1 MNEFTKGKKAFLI
14 IAALMVV
21 TFIVM
26 VNVIGYMFYHVLIV
40 YLVYLAL
47 AVIIF
52 RSSFVAL
59 AGNYLLVSG
68 KTEKARK
75 WLLKAIQLG
84 TKSPAAYLNYSI
96 ILLKDGDAKAA
107 MSHLTKAKE
116 LDPKTSLDKN
126 ITLTTGSCYYVMGQI
141 DDAIAVLEALRSK
154 YVYVNAHVLSTLGY
168 MYFLK
173 GNLDMAL
180 ELTNKAL
187 EDSPE
192 LGSAWDN
199 LGQIYYKQKQLDESK
214 KAFESA
220 LSYKKDL
227 VDSCFHLGLI
237 AEETGNLDTARLY
250 FERAK
255 NCRIDSLNTVSVEAV
270 NEKYEKYFG
279 NNAE

>member
-1 MNEFTKGKKAFLI
+1 MSEFTKGKKTFLI
-14 IAALMVV
+14 IAALLVV

-26 VNVIGYMFYHVLIV
+26 VNGIGYRFYHVLVV
-40 YLVYLAL
+40 YLVYLML

-59 AGNYLLVSG
+59 AGNYFLVSG

-75 WLLKAIQLG
+75 WLLKAIGLG

-96 ILLKDGDAKAA
+96 ILLKDGDAEAA
-107 MSHLTKAKE
+107 MSYLMKAKE
-116 LDPKTSLDKN
+116 FDPKTSLDKN
-126 ITLTTGSCYYVMGQI
+126 IMLTTGSCYYVMGRI
-141 DDAIAVLEALRSK
+141 DDAIAVLEELRAK

-168 MYFLK
+168 MYFLSD
-173 GNLDMAL
+173 NMDMAL

-187 EDSPE
+187 EDSPQ

-199 LGQIYYKQKQLDESK
+199 LGQIYYKQRQLDESK
-214 KAFESA
+214 KAFETA

-237 AEETGNLDTARLY
+237 AEETGNLDNARLY

-255 NCRIDSLNTVSVEAV
+255 NCGINSLNTVSVEAV
-270 NEKYEKYFG
+270 NEKYAKYFE
-279 NNAE
+279 NKDE